1 MKRHRR
7 LLFVLC
13 VALIV
18 GLTAFAFIHQRVH
31 GYDERMV
38 SSAAQLETETWN
50 RPRVAIVFGA
60 SVYSN
65 GDLSPTLEE
74 RVETA
79 ITLYKAGKIDR
90 VLVSGDNRHP
100 SYNEPKAMQEYLV
113 THAVAPQDVIVDY
126 AGRST
131 YDTCRRA
138 KEIFGLNRAVLVTQQ
153 IHLSRALY
161 LANELGLDAQG
172 VATDPERAKFSAYQF
187 LRESAAEVKA
197 YFNLRVLAPRTV
209 LGEKLPI
216 K

>member
-7 LLFVLC
+7 LLFVLGLLF
-13 VALIV
+13 LICL
-18 GLTAFAFIHQRVH
+18 LTFAFIHDKVH
-31 GYDERMV
+31 GYDSRIV
-38 SSAAQLETETWN
+38 STSSLETTAWN

-79 ITLYKAGKIDR
+79 ITLYKTGKVDR

-113 THAVAPQDVIVDY
+113 THAIAPQDVIVDY

-131 YDTCRRA
+131 YETCLRA
-138 KEIFGLNRAVLVTQQ
+138 REIFGLERAVLVTQQ
-153 IHLSRALY
+153 VHLSRALY
-161 LANELGLDAQG
+161 LANELGLDAHG
-172 VATDPERAKFSAYQF
+172 VATDPIRSKYSSYQF
-187 LRESAAEVKA
+187 LREYAAEVKA
-197 YFNLRVLAPRTV
+197 YFNLWVIPPRTL

>member
-7 LLFVLC
+7 LLC
-13 VALIV
+13 VSGLLLMVCAL
-18 GLTAFAFIHQRVH
+18 TFAFIHDKVH
-31 GYDERMV
+31 RYDSRIV
-38 SSAAQLETETWN
+38 STTSLETSDWN

-60 SVYSN
+60 SVFSN

-79 ITLYKAGKIDR
+79 ISLYKAGKVDR

-100 SYNEPKAMQEYLV
+100 SYNEPRAMQEYLV

-131 YDTCRRA
+131 YETCLRA
-138 KEIFGLNRAVLVTQQ
+138 REIFGLRRAVLVTQQ
-153 IHLSRALY
+153 VHLSRALY

-172 VATDPERAKFSAYQF
+172 VATDPDRSKYSSYQF
-187 LRESAAEVKA
+187 LREYAAEVKA
-197 YFNLRVLAPRTV
+197 YFNLRVVPPRTV

>member
-1 MKRHRR
+1 MMRHRR
-7 LLFVLC
+7 PFFVSGIVLLICLAVF
-13 VALIV
+13 
-18 GLTAFAFIHQRVH
+18 TFIHARVH
-31 GYDERMV
+31 GYDDRIV
-38 SSAAQLETETWN
+38 SSAERLETGAWS

-60 SVYSN
+60 SVFGN

-79 ITLYKAGKIDR
+79 IALYKAGKIDR

-100 SYNEPKAMQEYLV
+100 SYNEPKAMQDYLV
-113 THAVAPQDVIVDY
+113 SHAVAPRDVIVDY

-138 KEIFGLNRAVLVTQQ
+138 REIFGLDRAVLVTQQ
-153 IHLSRALY
+153 FHLSRALY
-161 LANELGLDAQG
+161 LANELGLDAHG
-172 VATDPERAKFSAYQF
+172 VATDRGREGSAPYPY
-187 LRESAAEVKA
+187 LREYAAEVKA
-197 YFNLRVLAPRTV
+197 FFNLWFVPPRTV

>member
-7 LLFVLC
+7 LLFVLSL
-13 VALIV
+13 VFLICL
-18 GLTAFAFIHQRVH
+18 LTFAFIHTKVH
-31 GYDERMV
+31 GYDTRIV
-38 SSAAQLETETWN
+38 SNTEKLETNDWA

-65 GDLSPTLEE
+65 GELSPTLEE

-79 ITLYKAGKIDR
+79 ISLYKAGKVDR
-90 VLVSGDNRHP
+90 VLVSGDNRHL

-113 THAVAPQDVIVDY
+113 THAVAPQDVVVDY

-138 KEIFGLNRAVLVTQQ
+138 REIFGLSRAVLVTQQ

-161 LANELGLDAQG
+161 LANELGIDALG
-172 VATDPERAKFSAYQF
+172 VATDPEGSKFSAYQF

-197 YFNLRVLAPRTV
+197 YFNLWVVAPRTV